1 MHIKCALEL
10 IMSIGQSLGQRDR
23 GRYSMSTCKSSGNDS
38 NIDQLSGPVNKGP
51 VFNHGVGYIH
61 NIHGSSRREDRCTEG
76 FVRHCNAD
84 HCLHCQLVGKSAS
97 MHFVM
102 HLFEN
107 VLVIHILVE
116 KECKGR
122 RGRYSHFGR
131 QFDTASN
138 KRSRQRERN

>member
-1 MHIKCALEL
+1 MSEL
-10 IMSIGQSLGQRDR
+10 
-23 GRYSMSTCKSSGNDS
+23 
-38 NIDQLSGPVNKGP
+38 
-51 VFNHGVGYIH
+51 
-61 NIHGSSRREDRCTEG
+61 
-76 FVRHCNAD
+76 
-84 HCLHCQLVGKSAS
+84 CLDLLQAAFFLVKLVGKSAS

-138 KRSRQRERN
+138 KRSRQRDTQAGVFNQNARL

>member
-1 MHIKCALEL
+1 
-10 IMSIGQSLGQRDR
+10 MSIGQSLGKRDN
-23 GRYSMSTCKSSGNDS
+23 GRYRMPDCNSSSNSS
-38 NIDQLSGPVNKGP
+38 NIGQMCGPVNKRQI
-51 VFNHGVGYIH
+51 FDHGVGYVHDIRC
-61 NIHGSSRREDRCTEG
+61 SSRRTLRCSEG

-138 KRSRQRERN
+138 KRSRQGKRN